1 MSRDAALLFV
11 VVLALVAIGLVML
24 YSATG
29 VTAEKSPRYQDGEYF
44 LKRQLAWAAVSV
56 PCMLLLSRVPYRV
69 WERGRWVILGVTVVA
84 LVLVFVPGVGAKIN
98 AARRWIRLGGFYVQP
113 SEMAKIGIA
122 VFLAAFAAADPERLK
137 RFFRGFLPAC
147 LILGGVA
154 GLILVEPDVGT
165 ALFITL
171 VMGLMLLVAGVR
183 IFHGVPVAVAGAG
196 LVAFYALTHTGHV
209 ERRLAEWGT
218 GYQVTQSLVALGSG
232 GWTGEGL
239 GRGRSKLYFLPEA
252 HSDFIFPVLGEELG
266 FVGAACTLLLY
277 AALGILGYRIMR
289 RAPDRFS
296 FLLSFALTTYI
307 ILQAAVNVAVVTAA
321 VPTKGIPL
329 PFVSAGGS
337 SLLFTTAGVG
347 ILAGIANAAEGEPC
361 RAEGG
366 RASCLPAEA
375 PAVTSSPASLSLST
389 R

>member
-1 MSRDAALLFV
+1 MSRDAALLIV
-11 VVLALVAIGLVML
+11 VVLVLIAVGLVIL

-29 VTAEKSPRYQDGEYF
+29 VTAEKSPKYQDGEYF
-44 LKRQLAWAAVSV
+44 LKRQLAWTAVSLPFMIV
-56 PCMLLLSRVPYRV
+56 LSRVPYRV
-69 WERGRWVILGVTVVA
+69 WERGRWVVLGVTVA
-84 LVLVFVPGVGAKIN
+84 LLVLVFVPGVGAKLN
-98 AARRWIRLGGFYVQP
+98 AARRWIRVGGFFIQP

-122 VFLAAFAAADPERLK
+122 IFLAAFAAADPDRLR
-137 RFFRGFLPAC
+137 RFCRGFLPAC
-147 LILGGVA
+147 LALGVVA

-165 ALFITL
+165 ALFVTL
-171 VMGLMLLVAGVR
+171 VMGLMLWVAGVR
-183 IFHGVPVAVAGAG
+183 IYHWIPVGVAAAG
-196 LVAFYALTHTGHV
+196 LVAFYALSHTEHV

-239 GRGRSKLYFLPEA
+239 GRGRAKLFFLPEA

-277 AALGILGYRIMR
+277 GAVGVLGYRIMR

-321 VPTKGIPL
+321 VPTKG
-329 PFVSAGGS
+329 
-337 SLLFTTAGVG
+337 
-347 ILAGIANAAEGEPC
+347 
-361 RAEGG
+361 
-366 RASCLPAEA
+366 
-375 PAVTSSPASLSLST
+375 
-389 R
+389 

>member
-1 MSRDAALLFV
+1 MSRDAALLIV
-11 VVLALVAIGLVML
+11 VVLVLVAFGLVIL

-29 VTAEKSPRYQDGEYF
+29 VTAEKSPKYQDGEYF
-44 LKRQLAWAAVSV
+44 LKRQLAWTAVSLPFMIV
-56 PCMLLLSRVPYRV
+56 LSRVPYRV
-69 WERGRWVILGVTVVA
+69 WERGRWVVFGVTVA
-84 LVLVFVPGVGAKIN
+84 LLLLVFVPGVGAKLN
-98 AARRWIRLGGFYVQP
+98 AARRWIRVGGFFIQP

-122 VFLAAFAAADPERLK
+122 IFLAAFAAADPERLR

-147 LILGGVA
+147 LALGVVA

-165 ALFITL
+165 ALFVTL
-171 VMGLMLLVAGVR
+171 VMGLTLWVAGVR
-183 IFHGVPVAVAGAG
+183 IYHWVPVAVAAMG
-196 LVAFYALTHTGHV
+196 LVAFYALSHTEHV

-239 GRGRSKLYFLPEA
+239 GRGRAKLFFLPEA
-252 HSDFIFPVLGEELG
+252 HSDFIFPILGEELG
-266 FVGAACTLLLY
+266 FVGSACTLLLY
-277 AALGILGYRIMR
+277 AAVGVLGYRIMR
-289 RAPDRFS
+289 RAPDRFG

-337 SLLFTTAGVG
+337 SLFFTTSGVG

-366 RASCLPAEA
+366 CGSYWPGAA
-375 PAVTSSPASLSLST
+375 PAAMSSPASLWLST

>member
-1 MSRDAALLFV
+1 MSRDAALLIV
-11 VVLALVAIGLVML
+11 VVLVLIAVGLVIL

-29 VTAEKSPRYQDGEYF
+29 VTAEKSPKYQDGEYF
-44 LKRQLAWAAVSV
+44 LKRQLAWTAVSLPIMIV
-56 PCMLLLSRVPYRV
+56 LSRVPYRV
-69 WERGRWVILGVTVVA
+69 WERGRWVVLGVTVA
-84 LVLVFVPGVGAKIN
+84 LLVLVFVPGVGAKLN
-98 AARRWIRLGGFYVQP
+98 AARRWIRVGGFFIQP

-122 VFLAAFAAADPERLK
+122 IFLAAFAAADPDRLR
-137 RFFRGFLPAC
+137 RFCRGFLPAC
-147 LILGGVA
+147 LALGVVA

-165 ALFITL
+165 ALFVTL
-171 VMGLMLLVAGVR
+171 VMGLMLWVAGVR
-183 IFHGVPVAVAGAG
+183 IYHWIPVAVAAAG
-196 LVAFYALTHTGHV
+196 LVAFYALGHTEHV

-239 GRGRSKLYFLPEA
+239 GRGRAKLFFLPEA

-277 AALGILGYRIMR
+277 GAVGVLGYRIMR

-366 RASCLPAEA
+366 CGSYSPGAA
-375 PAVTSSPASLSLST
+375 PAAMSSPASL
-389 R
+389 